1 MSSSSSSRKY
11 IRQPIVSVLGHVDHG
26 KTSLLD
32 FIRGSAVVSRESGA
46 ITQHIG
52 ATEVPIDAIYNV
64 CGDLL
69 KEKKF
74 TLPGLLF
81 IDTPG
86 HHAFTTLRARGGSL
100 ADLAILIVDINE
112 GFKPQTYESIKILK
126 NYKTPFIIV
135 ANKIDAISGWQKSEG
150 IAKIRIQNQ
159 RPNVKA
165 VFEERLYDMIGTVS
179 EQKLN
184 SDLYFNI
191 SDFRKTVGIIPVSAK
206 TGEGVPEL
214 LMILV
219 GLAQR
224 FLEGRLHIESG
235 PGKGSVLEV
244 KEEVGLG
251 TTIDAIIYN
260 GTLKTDDKIVIGTKG
275 EPVKTRIKALLKP
288 KPLDEIRDPRERF
301 DNVSEVYAACG
312 IKISSPDLENVVP
325 GAPIRV
331 IKDNEKEII
340 EEIRSQTKVD
350 FDLDEQGILIKAD
363 TIGSLEALIKESRE
377 KGVNIRKAEIGNV
390 SKRDIIEADATLDPL
405 NKLIFAFNVKIFPEA
420 KEELPNRSV
429 TIFNED
435 VIYTIMENYEEWLE
449 KKKLDLERERRQDYI
464 HPGMVRFLSEYV
476 FRVNHPAVFGVRI
489 LAGRIKKEMRL
500 MKDDGKVIG
509 SIKGIQ
515 SENKS
520 VEEAKQG
527 EEVAISIAGITIGR
541 QIKGGDI
548 LFTDLP
554 ASDAKKL
561 RDMNVLNLDEKDV
574 LNKIFEI
581 KRKTDKFWGM

>member
-1 MSSSSSSRKY
+1 MAPSKKY

-26 KTSLLD
+26 KTSVLD
-32 FIRGSAVVSRESGA
+32 FIRGSSVVSRESGA

-52 ATEVPIDAIYNV
+52 ATEVPMDVIYNV

-69 KEKKF
+69 KNKKF

-86 HHAFTTLRARGGSL
+86 HHAFTTLRSRGGSL
-100 ADLAILIVDINE
+100 ADLAVLIVDINE
-112 GFKPQTYESIKILK
+112 GFKPQTYESINILK
-126 NYKTPFIIV
+126 QYKTPFIIA
-135 ANKIDAISGWQKSEG
+135 ANKIDAISGWQKSND
-150 IAKIRIQNQ
+150 IAKTRIESQ
-159 RPNVKA
+159 RSNVKTI
-165 VFEERLYDMIGTVS
+165 FEEKLYEMIGVIS

-184 SDLYFNI
+184 SDLYYNI
-191 SDFRKTVGIIPVSAK
+191 SDFRKTIGIIPISAK
-206 TGEGVPEL
+206 TGEGIPEL

-224 FLEGRLHIESG
+224 FLEEKLHIESG

-251 TTIDAIIYN
+251 TTIDAIIFN
-260 GTLKTDDKIVIGTKG
+260 GSIRKEDRIVIGTKD
-275 EPVKTRIKALLKP
+275 EPVNTRIKALLKP

-301 DNVSEVYAACG
+301 DSVDEVHAACG
-312 IKISSPDLENVVP
+312 IKISSPDLENVIP

-331 IKDNEKEII
+331 IKDNLEEIIKEIKD
-340 EEIRSQTKVD
+340 QTKID
-350 FDLDEQGILIKAD
+350 FELDEQGIIIKAD
-363 TIGSLEALIKESRE
+363 TIGSLEALIKESRD
-377 KGVNIRKAEIGNV
+377 KGIKIRKAEIGNV
-390 SKRDIIEADATLDPL
+390 SKRDIIEADATLDSL
-405 NKLIFAFNVKIFPEA
+405 NKLIFAFNVKILSEA
-420 KEELPNRSV
+420 KEEISKTDI

-435 VIYTIMENYEEWLE
+435 VIYTIMENYDEWIE
-449 KKKLDLERERRQDYI
+449 KKKLELERERRQDYI
-464 HPGMVRFLSEYV
+464 HPGMVRFLPDYI
-476 FRVNHPAVFGVRI
+476 FRVSHPAVFGVRV
-489 LAGRIKKEMRL
+489 LAGRIKKEMKL
-500 MKDDGKVIG
+500 IKEDGKVIG

-515 SENKS
+515 SDNKA
-520 VEEAKQG
+520 VDEAKQG
-527 EEVAISIAGITIGR
+527 EEVAISIEGITIGR
-541 QIKGGDI
+541 QIKEGDI

-561 RDMNVLNLDEKDV
+561 RDMDVLNIDEKDV

>member
-1 MSSSSSSRKY
+1 MAPSKKY

-26 KTSLLD
+26 KTSVLD
-32 FIRGSAVVSRESGA
+32 FIRGSSVVSRESGA

-52 ATEVPIDAIYNV
+52 ATEVPMDVIYNV

-69 KEKKF
+69 KNKKF

-86 HHAFTTLRARGGSL
+86 HHAFTTLRSRGGSL
-100 ADLAILIVDINE
+100 ADLAVLIVDINE
-112 GFKPQTYESIKILK
+112 GFKPQTYESINILK
-126 NYKTPFIIV
+126 QYKTPFIIA
-135 ANKIDAISGWQKSEG
+135 ANKIDAISGWQKSND
-150 IAKIRIQNQ
+150 IAKTRIESQ
-159 RPNVKA
+159 RSNVKTI
-165 VFEERLYDMIGTVS
+165 FEEKLYEMIGVIS

-184 SDLYFNI
+184 SDLYYNI
-191 SDFRKTVGIIPVSAK
+191 SDFRKTIGIIPISAK
-206 TGEGVPEL
+206 TGEGIPEL

-224 FLEGRLHIESG
+224 FLEEKLHIESG

-251 TTIDAIIYN
+251 TTIDAIIFN
-260 GTLKTDDKIVIGTKG
+260 GSIRKEDRIVIGTKD
-275 EPVKTRIKALLKP
+275 EPVNTRIKALLKP

-301 DNVSEVYAACG
+301 DSVDEVHAACG
-312 IKISSPDLENVVP
+312 IKISSPDLENVIP

-331 IKDNEKEII
+331 IKDNLEEIIKEIKD
-340 EEIRSQTKVD
+340 QTKID
-350 FDLDEQGILIKAD
+350 FELDEQGIIIKAD
-363 TIGSLEALIKESRE
+363 TIGSLEALIKESRD
-377 KGVNIRKAEIGNV
+377 KGITIRKAEIGNV
-390 SKRDIIEADATLDPL
+390 SKRDIIEADATLDSL
-405 NKLIFAFNVKIFPEA
+405 NKLIFAFNVKILSEA
-420 KEELPNRSV
+420 KEEISKTDI

-435 VIYTIMENYEEWLE
+435 VIYTIMENYDEWIE
-449 KKKLDLERERRQDYI
+449 KKKLELERERRQDYI
-464 HPGMVRFLSEYV
+464 HPGMVRFLPDYI
-476 FRVNHPAVFGVRI
+476 FRVSHPAVFGVRV
-489 LAGRIKKEMRL
+489 LAGRIKKEMKL
-500 MKDDGKVIG
+500 IKEDGKVIG

-515 SENKS
+515 SDNKA
-520 VEEAKQG
+520 VDEAKQG
-527 EEVAISIAGITIGR
+527 EEVAISIEGITIGR
-541 QIKGGDI
+541 QIKEGDI

-561 RDMNVLNLDEKDV
+561 RDMDVLNIDEKDV

>member
-1 MSSSSSSRKY
+1 MSGSLKY

-32 FIRGSAVVSRESGA
+32 FIRGTTVVTRESGA

-52 ATEVPIDAIYNV
+52 ATEVPIDAIHNV

-69 KEKKF
+69 KGKKF

-100 ADLAILIVDINE
+100 ADLAVLVVDINE

-126 NYKTPFIIV
+126 QYKTPFIIA
-135 ANKIDAISGWQKSEG
+135 ANKVDAISGWQKVNNT
-150 IAKIRIQNQ
+150 AKTRIEKQ
-159 RPNVKA
+159 RPHVKA
-165 VFEERLYDMIGTVS
+165 IFEEKIYEMIGSIS

-191 SDFRKTVGIIPVSAK
+191 SDFRKTIGIIPISAK
-206 TGEGVPEL
+206 TGEGISEL

-224 FLEGRLHIESG
+224 FLEDKLHIESG
-235 PGKGSVLEV
+235 PGKGNVLEV

-251 TTIDAIIYN
+251 KTIDAIIYN
-260 GTLKTDDKIVIGTKG
+260 GTIKIEDKIVIGTID
-275 EPVKTRIKALLKP
+275 EPITTRIKALLKP

-301 DNVSEVYAACG
+301 DSVLEVHAACG
-312 IKISSPDLENVVP
+312 IKISSPDLDNVIP

-331 IKDNEKEII
+331 AKGNLEEVINEIK
-340 EEIRSQTKVD
+340 SQTKID
-350 FDLDEQGILIKAD
+350 FELDDQGIIIKAD
-363 TIGSLEALIKESRE
+363 TIGSLEALIKESRD
-377 KGVNIRKAEIGNV
+377 KGIKIRKAEIGNV
-390 SKRDIIEADATLDPL
+390 SKRDIIEAAATLDPL
-405 NKLIFAFNVKIFPEA
+405 NKLIFAFNVKILPEA
-420 KEELPNRSV
+420 KDELANYDL
-429 TIFNED
+429 TIFDED
-435 VIYTIMENYEEWLE
+435 VIYTIMENYDEWIE
-449 KKKLDLERERRQDYI
+449 KKKAELERDRRQDYI
-464 HPGMVRFLSEYV
+464 HPGMIKFLPEYV
-476 FRVNHPAVFGVRI
+476 FRVSHPAVIGVRV
-489 LAGRIKKEMRL
+489 LSGRIKVGLRL
-500 MKDDGKVIG
+500 MKEDGRVVG

-515 SENKS
+515 SENRPI
-520 VEEAKQG
+520 EEALQG
-527 EEVAISIAGITIGR
+527 QEVAISIEGVTVGR
-541 QIKGGDI
+541 QIKGEDI
-548 LFTDLP
+548 LYTDLP

-561 RDMNVLNLDEKDV
+561 KQMDVLNLDEKDV
-574 LNKIFEI
+574 LNKIIEI

>member
-1 MSSSSSSRKY
+1 MSGTSKY

-26 KTSLLD
+26 KTSVLD
-32 FIRGSAVVSRESGA
+32 FIRGSTVAARESGA

-69 KEKKF
+69 KSKKF
-74 TLPGLLF
+74 SLPGLLF

-112 GFKPQTYESIKILK
+112 GLKPQSYESIRILK
-126 NYKTPFIIV
+126 QYKTPFVIA
-135 ANKIDAISGWQKSEG
+135 ANKIDAISGWQKIEN
-150 IAKIRIQNQ
+150 IAKSRIEKQ
-159 RPNVKA
+159 RPNVKNI
-165 VFEERLYDMIGTVS
+165 FKERLYEMIGSVS

-191 SDFRKTVGIIPVSAK
+191 SDFRKTIGIIPISAK
-206 TGEGVPEL
+206 TGEGIPEL

-224 FLEGRLHIESG
+224 FLEDQLHIESG

-251 TTIDAIIYN
+251 KTIDAIIYN
-260 GTLKTDDKIVIGTKG
+260 GTIKTEDKIVIGTTD
-275 EPVKTRIKALLKP
+275 EPIVTRIKALLKP

-301 DNVSEVYAACG
+301 DSVPEVHAACG
-312 IKISSPDLENVVP
+312 IKISSPDLDNVIP

-331 IKDNEKEII
+331 AKTNIDEVIAEIKN
-340 EEIRSQTKVD
+340 QTKID
-350 FDLDEQGILIKAD
+350 FKLDEQGIIIKAD
-363 TIGSLEALIKESRE
+363 TIGSLEALIKESRD
-377 KGVNIRKAEIGNV
+377 KGIEIRKAEIGNV
-390 SKRDIIEADATLDPL
+390 SKRDIVEAYATLDSL
-405 NKLIFAFNVKIFPEA
+405 NKLIFAFNVKILPEA
-420 KEELPNRSV
+420 KEELANTDI

-435 VIYTIMENYEEWLE
+435 VIYTIMENYDEWIE
-449 KKKLDLERERRQDYI
+449 KKKAEIERERRQDYT
-464 HPGMVRFLSEYV
+464 HPGMIKFLPEYI
-476 FRVNHPAVFGVRI
+476 FRVSHPAVFGVRI
-489 LAGRIKKEMRL
+489 LSGRIKTGLKL
-500 MKDDGKVIG
+500 MKEDGRVIG

-520 VEEAKQG
+520 VDEAIQG
-527 EEVAISIAGITIGR
+527 QEVAISIEGVTIGR
-541 QIKGGDI
+541 QIKGEDI

-561 RDMNVLNLDEKDV
+561 RELDVLNPDEKDV

>member
-1 MSSSSSSRKY
+1 MSGSSKY

-32 FIRGSAVVSRESGA
+32 FIRGTTVVAKESGA

-52 ATEVPIDAIYNV
+52 ATEVPIDAIYDV

-74 TLPGLLF
+74 SLPGLLF

-100 ADLAILIVDINE
+100 ADLAVLIVDINE
-112 GFKPQTYESIKILK
+112 GFKPQSYESIKILK
-126 NYKTPFIIV
+126 QYKTPFIIA
-135 ANKIDAISGWQKSEG
+135 ANKIDAISGWQKTKNT
-150 IAKIRIQNQ
+150 AKTRIEKQ
-159 RPNVKA
+159 RPHVKA
-165 VFEERLYDMIGTVS
+165 IFEEKLYEMIGSIS

-191 SDFRKTVGIIPVSAK
+191 SDFRKTIGIIPVSAK
-206 TGEGVPEL
+206 TGEGIPEL

-224 FLEGRLHIESG
+224 FLEDKLHIESG
-235 PGKGSVLEV
+235 PGKGNVLEV

-251 TTIDAIIYN
+251 KTIDAIIYN
-260 GTLKTDDKIVIGTKG
+260 GTIKIDDKIVIGTIN
-275 EPVKTRIKALLKP
+275 EPVITRIKALLKP

-301 DNVSEVYAACG
+301 DSVSEVHAACG
-312 IKISSPDLENVVP
+312 IKISSPDLDNVIP

-331 IKDNEKEII
+331 AKGNLEDVINEIK
-340 EEIRSQTKVD
+340 SQTKID
-350 FDLDEQGILIKAD
+350 FELDDQGIIIKAD

-377 KGVNIRKAEIGNV
+377 KGIKIRKAEIGNV
-390 SKRDIIEADATLDPL
+390 SKRDIVEAAATLDPL
-405 NKLIFAFNVKIFPEA
+405 NKLIFAFNVKILPEA
-420 KEELPNRSV
+420 KEEFANSDL
-429 TIFNED
+429 TIFDED
-435 VIYTIMENYEEWLE
+435 VIYTIMENYDEWIE
-449 KKKLDLERERRQDYI
+449 KKKAEIERDRRQDYI
-464 HPGMVRFLSEYV
+464 HPGMVKFLPEYV
-476 FRVNHPAVFGVRI
+476 FRVSHPAVIGVRV
-489 LAGRIKKEMRL
+489 LSGRIKVGLRL
-500 MKDDGKVIG
+500 MKEDGRAVG

-515 SENKS
+515 SENRPID
-520 VEEAKQG
+520 EALQG
-527 EEVAISIAGITIGR
+527 QEVAISIEGVTVGR
-541 QIKGGDI
+541 QIKGEDI
-548 LFTDLP
+548 LYTDLP

-561 RDMNVLNLDEKDV
+561 KQMDVLNLDEKDV

>member
-1 MSSSSSSRKY
+1 MSGSSKY

-32 FIRGSAVVSRESGA
+32 FIRGTTVVAKESGA

-52 ATEVPIDAIYNV
+52 ATEVPIDAIYDV

-126 NYKTPFIIV
+126 QYKTPFIIA
-135 ANKIDAISGWQKSEG
+135 ANKIDAISGWQKVNNT
-150 IAKIRIQNQ
+150 AKTRIEKQ
-159 RPNVKA
+159 RPHVKA
-165 VFEERLYDMIGTVS
+165 IFEEKLYEMIGSIS

-191 SDFRKTVGIIPVSAK
+191 SDFRKTIGIIPISAK
-206 TGEGVPEL
+206 TGEGIPEL

-224 FLEGRLHIESG
+224 FLEDKLHIESG
-235 PGKGSVLEV
+235 PGKGNVLEV

-251 TTIDAIIYN
+251 KTIDAIIYN
-260 GTLKTDDKIVIGTKG
+260 GTIKIDDKIVIGTIN
-275 EPVKTRIKALLKP
+275 EPVITRIKALLKP

-301 DNVSEVYAACG
+301 DSVSEVHAACG
-312 IKISSPDLENVVP
+312 IKISSPDLDNVIP

-331 IKDNEKEII
+331 AKGNLEDVINEIK
-340 EEIRSQTKVD
+340 SQTKID
-350 FDLDEQGILIKAD
+350 FELDDQGIIIKAD

-377 KGVNIRKAEIGNV
+377 KGIKIRKAEIGNV
-390 SKRDIIEADATLDPL
+390 SKRDIVEAAATLDPL
-405 NKLIFAFNVKIFPEA
+405 NKLIFAFNVKILPEA
-420 KEELPNRSV
+420 KEEFANSDL
-429 TIFNED
+429 TIFDED
-435 VIYTIMENYEEWLE
+435 VIYTIMENYDEWIE
-449 KKKLDLERERRQDYI
+449 KKKAELERDRRQDYI
-464 HPGMVRFLSEYV
+464 HPGMIKFLPEYV
-476 FRVNHPAVFGVRI
+476 FRVSHPAVIGVRV
-489 LAGRIKKEMRL
+489 LSGRIKVGLRL
-500 MKDDGKVIG
+500 MKEDGRLVG

-515 SENKS
+515 SENRPID
-520 VEEAKQG
+520 EALQG
-527 EEVAISIAGITIGR
+527 QEVAISIEGVTVGR
-541 QIKGGDI
+541 QIKGEDI
-548 LFTDLP
+548 LYTDLP

-561 RDMNVLNLDEKDV
+561 KQMDVLNLDEKDV

>member
-1 MSSSSSSRKY
+1 MASPSKY

-32 FIRGSAVVSRESGA
+32 FIRGTAVVSRESGA

-69 KEKKF
+69 KGQKF

-86 HHAFTTLRARGGSL
+86 HHAFTTLRTRGGSL
-100 ADLAILIVDINE
+100 ADLAVLVVDIND
-112 GFKPQTYESIKILK
+112 GFKPQTYESLRILK
-126 NYKTPFIIV
+126 QYKTPFLIA
-135 ANKIDAISGWQKSEG
+135 ANKIDSISGWQKSKD
-150 IAKIRIQNQ
+150 IAKKRIDNQ
-159 RPNVKA
+159 RVNVKSL
-165 VFEERLYDMIGTVS
+165 FEERIYDMIGTIS
-179 EQKLN
+179 ENKLN
-184 SDLYFNI
+184 ADLYFNI
-191 SDFRKTVGIIPVSAK
+191 KDFRKTIGIIPVSAK
-206 TGEGVPEL
+206 TGEGISEL

-224 FLEGRLHIESG
+224 FLEEKLHIESG
-235 PGKGSVLEV
+235 PGRGSVLEV

-251 TTIDAIIYN
+251 KTIDAIIYN
-260 GTLKTDDKIVIGTKG
+260 GTIKTDDKIVIGTKD
-275 EPVKTRIKALLKP
+275 EPVVTRIKALLKP

-301 DNVSEVYAACG
+301 DSVKEVHAASG
-312 IKISSPDLENVVP
+312 IKISSPDLENVIP
-325 GAPIRV
+325 GAPIRAV
-331 IKDNEKEII
+331 KNNLDEII
-340 EEIRSQTKVD
+340 TEIKKQTKID
-350 FDLDEQGILIKAD
+350 FELDEQGIIIKAD
-363 TIGSLEALIKESRE
+363 TIGSLEALIKESRD
-377 KGVNIRKAEIGNV
+377 KGIKIRKAEIGNV
-390 SKRDIIEADATLDPL
+390 SKRDIIEAYATQDEL

-420 KEELPNRSV
+420 KEELSNTNI

-435 VIYTIMENYEEWLE
+435 VIYTIMEKYDEWLE
-449 KKKLDLERERRQDYI
+449 IKKAQIEKERRQEFI
-464 HPGMVRFLSEYV
+464 HPGMVRFLPEYV
-476 FRVNHPAVFGVRI
+476 FRVSHPAVFGVRVMS
-489 LAGRIKKEMRL
+489 GRIKTGLKL
-500 MKDDGKVIG
+500 MKEDGKILG

-515 SENKS
+515 SENKAAD
-520 VEEAKQG
+520 EAIQG
-527 EEVAISIAGITIGR
+527 QEVAISIEGITIGR

-561 RDMNVLNLDEKDV
+561 RDMDVLNIDEKDV

>member
-1 MSSSSSSRKY
+1 MSGSPKY

-26 KTSLLD
+26 KTSFLD
-32 FIRGSAVVSRESGA
+32 FIRGTAVVSRESGA

-69 KEKKF
+69 KGKKF
-74 TLPGLLF
+74 SLPGLLF

-100 ADLAILIVDINE
+100 ADLAVLVVDINE

-126 NYKTPFIIV
+126 QYKTPFIIV
-135 ANKIDAISGWQKSEG
+135 ANKIDAISGWQKNKSV
-150 IAKIRIQNQ
+150 AKNRIYQQ
-159 RPNVKA
+159 RPNVKTL
-165 VFEERLYDMIGTVS
+165 FEERLYEMIGTIS

-191 SDFRKTVGIIPVSAK
+191 SDFRKTIGIIPISAK
-206 TGEGVPEL
+206 TGEGIPEV

-224 FLEGRLHIESG
+224 FLEDQLHIESG

-251 TTIDAIIYN
+251 TTIDAIVYN
-260 GTLKTDDKIVIGTKG
+260 GTIKTDDKIVIGTKS
-275 EPVKTRIKALLKP
+275 EPVVTRIKALLKP

-301 DNVSEVYAACG
+301 DSVKEVHAACG
-312 IKISSPDLENVVP
+312 IKISSPNLDNVIP

-331 IKDNEKEII
+331 ATDKIDEVIKEIKN
-340 EEIRSQTKVD
+340 QTKID
-350 FDLDEQGILIKAD
+350 FELDEQGIIIKAD

-377 KGVNIRKAEIGNV
+377 KGIKIRKAEIGNV
-390 SKRDIIEADATLDPL
+390 SKRDIVEGAATLDPL
-405 NKLIFAFNVKIFPEA
+405 NKLIFAFNVRILPEA
-420 KEELPNRSV
+420 KEELDNTDL
-429 TIFNED
+429 TIFAED
-435 VIYTIMENYEEWLE
+435 VIYTIMENYDEWIEL
-449 KKKLDLERERRQDYI
+449 KKADLERARRQDFI
-464 HPGMVRFLSEYV
+464 HPGMIKFLPEYV
-476 FRVNHPAVFGVRI
+476 FRVSHPAVIGVRI
-489 LAGRIKKEMRL
+489 LSGRIKTGLKL
-500 MKDDGKVIG
+500 MKEDGRVVG

-515 SENKS
+515 SENKP
-520 VEEAKQG
+520 VEEAIQG
-527 EEVAISIAGITIGR
+527 QEVAISIEGVTVGR
-541 QIKGGDI
+541 QIKGEDI

-561 RDMNVLNLDEKDV
+561 REMDVLNADEKDV

>member
-1 MSSSSSSRKY
+1 MSGNLKY

-26 KTSLLD
+26 KTSVLD
-32 FIRGSAVVSRESGA
+32 FIRGSAVASRESGA

-74 TLPGLLF
+74 SLPGLLF

-112 GFKPQTYESIKILK
+112 GFKPQSYESIRILK
-126 NYKTPFIIV
+126 QYKTPFVIA
-135 ANKIDAISGWQKSEG
+135 ANKIDAISGWQKIEN
-150 IAKIRIQNQ
+150 IAKARIEKQ
-159 RPNVKA
+159 RLQVKNI
-165 VFEERLYDMIGTVS
+165 FEERLYEMIGSVS

-191 SDFRKTVGIIPVSAK
+191 SDFRKTIGIIPISAK
-206 TGEGVPEL
+206 TGEGIPEL

-224 FLEGRLHIESG
+224 FLEDQLHIESG

-251 TTIDAIIYN
+251 KTIDAIIYN
-260 GTLKTDDKIVIGTKG
+260 GTIKTEDKIVIGTTD
-275 EPVKTRIKALLKP
+275 EPIVTRIKALLKP

-301 DNVSEVYAACG
+301 DSVPEVHAACG
-312 IKISSPDLENVVP
+312 IKISSPDLENVIP

-331 IKDNEKEII
+331 AKTNLDEVIAEIKN
-340 EEIRSQTKVD
+340 QTKID
-350 FDLDEQGILIKAD
+350 FELDEQGIIIKAD
-363 TIGSLEALIKESRE
+363 TIGSLEALIKESRD
-377 KGVNIRKAEIGNV
+377 KGIKIRKAEIGNV
-390 SKRDIIEADATLDPL
+390 SKRDIVEADATLDFL
-405 NKLIFAFNVKIFPEA
+405 NKLIFAFNVKILPEA
-420 KEELPNRSV
+420 KEELANTNI

-435 VIYTIMENYEEWLE
+435 VIYTIMENYDEWIE
-449 KKKLDLERERRQDYI
+449 KKKAELERERRQDYI
-464 HPGMVRFLSEYV
+464 HPGMIKFLPEYI
-476 FRVNHPAVFGVRI
+476 FRVSHPAVFGVRI
-489 LAGRIKKEMRL
+489 LSGRIKTGLRL
-500 MKDDGKVIG
+500 MKEDGRVIG

-520 VEEAKQG
+520 VEEAIQG
-527 EEVAISIAGITIGR
+527 QEVAISIEGVTIGR
-541 QIKGGDI
+541 QIKGEDI

-561 RDMNVLNLDEKDV
+561 REMDVLNPDEKDV